1 MTRGVTF
8 QQESI
13 FTNTSL
19 PLPRTNYSV
28 VTMDFKGTEDKYIS
42 RGYKRENLACVKQH
56 SKLFTSKKSI
66 LINKEV
72 PASRELLDHAN

>member
-1 MTRGVTF
+1 
-8 QQESI
+8 
-13 FTNTSL
+13 
-19 PLPRTNYSV
+19 
-28 VTMDFKGTEDKYIS
+28 MDFKGTEDKYIS

>member
-1 MTRGVTF
+1 
-8 QQESI
+8 
-13 FTNTSL
+13 
-19 PLPRTNYSV
+19 
-28 VTMDFKGTEDKYIS
+28 MDFKGTEDKYIS
-42 RGYKRENLACVKQH
+42 RGYKRENLACVKQR